1 MSRSLAIAV
10 LAASLAAAGCGATR
24 ATSGQA
30 AALPTTPLTSV
41 TVTFITRDDG
51 KDADSA
57 VTVQLLRHNAELGA
71 ELRTTGT
78 EFDDHTTSPPMS
90 LALSAPFRVD
100 DLDEAQVRVRMAPDG
115 RDDWS
120 FDLRMSTYFAD
131 GSVRNFFWSGIRL
144 NNAAPERVLALA
156 PARIP

>member
-24 ATSGQA
+24 ATSGPA
-30 AALPTTPLTSV
+30 AALTTPLTSA
-41 TVTFITRDDG
+41 TVTFMTRDDG

-57 VTVQLLRHNAELGA
+57 VTVQLLRGNAELGA

-78 EFDDHTTSPPMS
+78 EFDDHTISSPMS
-90 LALSAPFRVD
+90 LALSAPFHVD
-100 DLDEAQVRVRMAPDG
+100 DLDDGRLRVRMAPDG
-115 RDDWS
+115 QDDWS
-120 FDLRMSTYFAD
+120 FDLRMSMHFAD
-131 GSVRNFFWSGIRL
+131 GSFRNFFWSGVRL

-156 PARIP
+156 PARVP